1 MKPVFKQYTEY
12 DYEAVV
18 NFLIELNRVNQH
30 HINWNWGRFEWMMGH
45 PEFDKSLM
53 SSIGLWVGG
62 EKVVGAAIYDM
73 YFGEA
78 FVGVLPE
85 YSALYPEILD
95 YAYRELK
102 DDNGL
107 GIAICDDCTDE
118 MSVVKSAGFE
128 VAEQTETV
136 MRLDLDKKLSA
147 GLPDGLQFTELDP
160 VKEPIA
166 FQWLLW
172 QGFDHGIDKAEFERD
187 DDFFPEI
194 PEFRKHFDPTLSIA
208 AKAGDGEYVSYCCLW
223 YSDKTD
229 YAYVEPVCTVPSYRG
244 KGVAKAVIYEALNRA
259 RSLGAKRAYVLSDMP
274 FYEKLGFRKDKHF
287 TFFWKRG
294 E

>member
-1 MKPVFKQYTEY
+1 MKPVFRHYTENN
-12 DYEAVV
+12 YEAVCD
-18 NFLIELNRVNQH
+18 FLIALNSESQH
-30 HINWNWGRFEWMMGH
+30 HINWNWGRFEWMMEH

-53 SSIGLWVGG
+53 NSIGLWLDDDI
-62 EKVVGAAIYDM
+62 VVGAAIYDM

-78 FVGVLPE
+78 FVGALPA
-85 YSALYPEILD
+85 YSALYPEILA

-107 GIAICDDCTDE
+107 GIAVCDTCTDE
-118 MSVVKSAGFE
+118 INMAQSAGFE
-128 VAEQTETV
+128 IAEQTETV
-136 MRLDLDKKLSA
+136 MRLDLDEKLIA
-147 GLPDGLQFTELDP
+147 DLPDGFQFAVLDP
-160 VKEPIA
+160 VKEPYA

-172 QGFDHGIDKAEFERD
+172 QGFDHGTDKAEFERD
-187 DDFFPEI
+187 GDVFIEI
-194 PEFRKHFDPTLSIA
+194 PEFRRHFDPTLSIA
-208 AKAGDGEYVSYCCLW
+208 AKAVDGEYASYCCLW

-229 YAYVEPVCTVPSYRG
+229 YAYVEPVCTVPYCRG
-244 KGVAKAVIYEALNRA
+244 KGIAKAVIYEALNRA
-259 RSLGAKRAYVLSDMP
+259 RSLGAKKAYVLSDMP